1 MNSPGDGDGGSFW
14 ERCKFMA
21 GFADYSDDADLAKS
35 ADDCAIFLDCPSFQ
49 PVMAKHFLAI
59 LAVGM
64 LATAA
69 GCHAIDFYTPSLQS
83 PIPPELEP
91 PRELSMVSL
100 PVYRISPPDVI
111 RIEVVKLVPRA
122 SHRIEPFDVLL
133 IRVLGTLKSQ
143 PIDKQY
149 PVEADGTVVLGASY
163 GTLRVEGMTIEEV
176 ETELTRILKMTLRQP
191 VVSVQL
197 TRSAAAEQLSGMYP
211 VQLDG
216 TVNLRSCGMIYL
228 AGTTVT
234 EAREAVEA
242 RLNQYFDSPRV
253 GVEVVQFNSKSY
265 FVIDESSTGKGTM
278 LRFPIM
284 GNETV
289 LDAIAQLDK
298 VTHMTSKT
306 IWVSRPAPGDC
317 RRDQVLPVNWDEIAH
332 GGKTD
337 TNYQLLPGDRVYIV
351 DDRAVGINAFLS
363 KFASPIERLLGISSE
378 GTRAALDA
386 EAQGR
391 EYNKRGT
398 RGGGGF

>member
-1 MNSPGDGDGGSFW
+1 
-14 ERCKFMA
+14 
-21 GFADYSDDADLAKS
+21 
-35 ADDCAIFLDCPSFQ
+35 
-49 PVMAKHFLAI
+49 MAKHLLAI

-83 PIPPELEP
+83 PIPAEMEP

-163 GTLRVEGMTIEEV
+163 GTLRVEGMTIDEV
-176 ETELTRILKMTLRQP
+176 EAELTRILKMTLRQP

-197 TRSAAAEQLSGMYP
+197 TRSAAAEQLSGPYP
-211 VQLDG
+211 VQPDG

-265 FVIDESSTGKGTM
+265 FVIDESSIGSGAM
-278 LRFPIM
+278 QRFPIT

-289 LDAIAQLDK
+289 LDAIAQLEK
-298 VTHMTSKT
+298 ITRITSKT
-306 IWVSRPAPGDC
+306 IWVARPAPGDC
-317 RRDQVLPVNWDEIAH
+317 RRDQILPVNWDEIAH
-332 GGKTD
+332 TGKTD

-351 DDRAVGINAFLS
+351 NDRAVGINAFLS
-363 KFASPIERLLGISSE
+363 KFATPIERLLNIGSQGSS
-378 GTRAALDA
+378 AMLDA
-386 EAQGR
+386 EALGR
-391 EYNKRGT
+391 DYNKNGP
-398 RGGGGF
+398 RGGGGL